1 MRLVWTP
8 RARADLDEITAYI
21 AADDPDAAERVAD
34 YIYDVAAQLCEQP
47 GLGRPGRKDGTRELV
62 VRKGSWRSGY
72 IIPYRV
78 RDERVELLAVIAG
91 ARQWLADLT

>member
-21 AADDPDAAERVAD
+21 AEDNPDAAERVAD
-34 YIYDVAAQLCEQP
+34 HIYDMAARLCEQP
-47 GLGRPGRKDGTRELV
+47 NLGHPGRKDGTRELI

-72 IIPYRV
+72 ILPYRV
-78 RDERVELLAVIAG
+78 RGERVELLAVIHG
-91 ARQWLADLT
+91 AREWPADLA